1 MCGHRSRAHHRQTP
15 QPRTAGV
22 PADDLRASDAERER
36 IIADL
41 RDHAAAGRLTVE
53 ELDERTGAAYAA
65 ATRRQLAA
73 LLADLPRHDL
83 PSRVAPRPRRDA
95 GSPADHLRAYLVV
108 MVALVAIWALT
119 GAGYF
124 WPVWPALGWGIGL
137 VPHAFGA
144 QRPRPGT

>member
-1 MCGHRSRAHHRQTP
+1 M
-15 QPRTAGV
+15 

-41 RDHAAAGRLTVE
+41 RDHAAEGRLTAE
-53 ELDERTGAAYAA
+53 ELDERLGAAYAA
-65 ATRRQLAA
+65 ATRRRLAA
-73 LLADLPRHDL
+73 LLADLPPNDVPPHA
-83 PSRVAPRPRRDA
+83 APRPRRDA
-95 GSPADHLRAYLVV
+95 GSPADHVRAYLVV
-108 MVALVAIWALT
+108 MIALVAIWALT

-144 QRPRPGT
+144 HRPSAGT

>member
-1 MCGHRSRAHHRQTP
+1 M
-15 QPRTAGV
+15 
-22 PADDLRASDAERER
+22 PADDLRASDTERER

-41 RDHAAAGRLTVE
+41 RDHAAAGRLTAE
-53 ELDERTGAAYAA
+53 ELDERVGAAYAA

-73 LLADLPRHDL
+73 LLADLPAQDL
-83 PSRVAPRPRRDA
+83 PPRAAPGPPRAA
-95 GSPADHLRAYLVV
+95 GSPADHLRAYVLV

-137 VPHAFGA
+137 VPHAFA
-144 QRPRPGT
+144 AHRPQAGT